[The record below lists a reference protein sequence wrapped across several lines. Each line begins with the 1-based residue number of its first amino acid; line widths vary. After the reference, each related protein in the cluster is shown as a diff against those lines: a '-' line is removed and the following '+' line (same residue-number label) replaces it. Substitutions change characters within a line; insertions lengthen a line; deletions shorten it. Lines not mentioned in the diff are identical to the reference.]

1 MEEYLEERD
10 LMMGEL
16 KKYLLHAQQLMKIK
30 ADKHRREEEF
40 VVGDRVFLKLQ
51 PYRQR
56 TVARRPNEKLA
67 PRYFGPFEVLERI
80 GRVAYRLRLP
90 DSARI
95 HDVFHIS
102 QLKKA
107 VGNHLVLPQLPSTL
121 TADMEVLLEP
131 AQIEGVREGAS
142 GQEVLIRWKDLP
154 SYEAT

>member
-1 MEEYLEERD
+1 M
-10 LMMGEL
+10 
-16 KKYLLHAQQLMKIK
+16 
-30 ADKHRREEEF
+30 
-40 VVGDRVFLKLQ
+40 
-51 PYRQR
+51 
-56 TVARRPNEKLA
+56 ARRPNEKLA

-107 VGNHLVLPQLPSTL
+107 VGNHLVLPKLSSTL

-142 GQEVLIRWKDLP
+142 GQEF
-154 SYEAT
+154 